1 MVSHNMAK
9 TIGKSQDIGDVKKAD
24 NSQHNSGVSHFGKL
38 GHGHGSFYSSFL
50 SVKSEKNLRLIF
62 GSTSKISR
70 VFLYLIRLLRLNHK
84 IKNANHGVTLKI
96 KNSAINLY
104 IFV

>member
-1 MVSHNMAK
+1 MHNMAK
-9 TIGKSQDIGDVKKAD
+9 TIVKSQSIGDVKQGNNTKYD
-24 NSQHNSGVSHFGKL
+24 SCVSHFCKL
-38 GHGHGSFYSSFL
+38 VNCHRSFDSSFC
-50 SVKSEKNLRLIF
+50 SVKSKKIENILKNFKIFIHFFSHLI
-62 GSTSKISR
+62 
-70 VFLYLIRLLRLNHK
+70 LLLKLSHK

>member
-1 MVSHNMAK
+1 MHNMAK
-9 TIGKSQDIGDVKKAD
+9 TIVKSQSIGDVKQGNNTKYD
-24 NSQHNSGVSHFGKL
+24 SCVSHFCKL
-38 GHGHGSFYSSFL
+38 VNCHRSFDSSFC
-50 SVKSEKNLRLIF
+50 SVKSEKIETISFFFLIL
-62 GSTSKISR
+62 SLSH
-70 VFLYLIRLLRLNHK
+70 LILLLKLSHK